1 MTDNPQNKP
10 QRKTVKPT
18 GSFIDWSEEDLD
30 EMSIITPADIE
41 DAKRHAQENYP
52 DLARLLDAKSQG
64 DES

>member
-1 MTDNPQNKP
+1 MTDNPNKKAQP
-10 QRKTVKPT
+10 KVKPT

-30 EMSIITPADIE
+30 EMSTITPADVE

-52 DLARLLDAKSQG
+52 DWAKLLDAKPLG